1 MIIFNN
7 RLGIIDSYQS
17 YYDKLL
23 LNYNKRIFMA
33 YFPMYMDMQNLKVL
47 VIGGGYIATEK
58 LEKLVDFTKE
68 ITVIALRVEEE
79 AQNLIKDHCLT
90 LYQRAYKKGDIEGF
104 DIVIVA
110 TDTVDLHKAIY
121 EESRG
126 SRILVNSVDNTDY
139 CDFIFPSYVQKGDLT
154 IAFSTGGASP
164 AFAKQIRRHFEK
176 IIPDSVGEFL
186 EKMKGLRSTM
196 PKGKER
202 MKYFDGLVEEYFD
215 KYFNK

>member
-1 MIIFNN
+1 M
-7 RLGIIDSYQS
+7 
-17 YYDKLL
+17 
-23 LNYNKRIFMA
+23 FMA

-47 VIGGGYIATEK
+47 VVGGGYIATEK

-68 ITVIALRVEEE
+68 ITVIALKLEED
-79 AQNLIKDHCLT
+79 ARRLIDENALT
-90 LYQRAYKKGDIEGF
+90 LYQRAYKAGDIEGF

-110 TDTVDLHKAIY
+110 TDTVELHKAVY

-176 IIPDSVGEFL
+176 IIPDSAGEFL
-186 EKMKGLRSTM
+186 QKMKSLRSTM

-202 MKYFDGLVEEYFD
+202 MKYFDGLVEEYF
-215 KYFNK
+215 KKNLKP

>member
-1 MIIFNN
+1 M
-7 RLGIIDSYQS
+7 S
-17 YYDKLL
+17 
-23 LNYNKRIFMA
+23 
-33 YFPMYMDMQNLKVL
+33 YFPMYMDMQDLKILL
-47 VIGGGYIATEK
+47 VGGGYIATEK

-68 ITVIALRVEEE
+68 ITVIADKVSEE
-79 AQNLIKDHCLT
+79 ANQLIEEHRLT
-90 LYQRAYKKGDIEGF
+90 LHQRLYRQGDIDGF

-110 TDTVDLHKAIY
+110 TDTVELHKAIY

-126 SRILVNSVDNTDY
+126 SRILVNSVDNTEY

-164 AFAKQIRRHFEK
+164 AFAKYIRRHFEK

-186 EKMKGLRSTM
+186 AKMKSLRKTM

-202 MKYFDGLVEEYFD
+202 MDYFD
-215 KYFNK
+215 KMVASYFNENFK